1 MRKVF
6 TDLGFGALFSTA
18 LSIAIATTAPTVAF
32 AQETIKIGVL
42 LIDAGPLA
50 GLKETQTKAV
60 DLAIEQ
66 INAAGGAAGKK
77 LEAVFITYPGTPDTA
92 VDGAT
97 RAVQKDGAMF
107 ITGMDTS
114 SVSPALQAK
123 LPALKV
129 LMLEVMANADGLTGK
144 GCTPN
149 YFRINTND
157 SMIMGTYRE
166 FLKGEGVKKWDI
178 LAVDYAAGRD
188 SADKFKALIAS
199 QGGTIGKTLF
209 APSGTPDFGAKI
221 SELGAEPAD
230 GLFVTI
236 FGSDAI
242 NLAKQQQQFGLFK
255 KYKMVLGNS
264 FVIPQTLP
272 AQGDSVLDVYQS
284 IGFLPSF
291 SGAEPQ
297 AFVKAYKE
305 KYNGELPP
313 YTSAD
318 QYAAIQV
325 IAAAV
330 KKANSTDINA
340 VRTAMSGLKIGTAL
354 GELEMRAGDHQAVRQ
369 MAISQIAA
377 GPDGKP
383 AYQIKK
389 IEPGPDIIPPVDP
402 ACKM

>member
-1 MRKVF
+1 MKKTWINRVS
-6 TDLGFGALFSTA
+6 GALRLATISAAMAT
-18 LSIAIATTAPTVAF
+18 AIATTALAEETV
-32 AQETIKIGVL
+32 KIGVL
-42 LIDAGPLA
+42 LIDSGPLA
-50 GLKETQTKAV
+50 GLKDTQVKAV
-60 DLAIEQ
+60 NLAVEQ
-66 INAAGGAAGKK
+66 INAAGGAAGRK
-77 LEAVFITYPGTPDTA
+77 LEATFITYPGTPDTA

-114 SVSPALQAK
+114 AVTPALQAK

-144 GCTPN
+144 NCSPN
-149 YFRINTND
+149 FFRVNAND
-157 SMIMGTYRE
+157 SMIMGTFRE
-166 FLKGEGVKKWDI
+166 FLKDQGIKKWDI

-199 QGGTIGKTLF
+199 QGGTIGKVLF
-209 APSGTPDFGAKI
+209 SPSGTPDFGAKI

-272 AQGDSVLDVYQS
+272 AQGESVLGVYQN
-284 IGFLPSF
+284 IGFVPGF
-291 SGAEPQ
+291 PGAQPE

-318 QYAAIQV
+318 QYAAIQL

-330 KKANSTDINA
+330 HKANSTNIDA
-340 VRTAMSGLKIGTAL
+340 VRTALSGLKAETAL
-354 GELEMRAGDHQAVRQ
+354 GDVEVRPGDHQVARR
-369 MAISQIAA
+369 MAISQIVMGAE
-377 GPDGKP
+377 GKP

>member
-1 MRKVF
+1 MKKAL
-6 TDLGFGALFSTA
+6 TGLGFGTL
-18 LSIAIATTAPTVAF
+18 LSAGLIFAAAATFPTVAS
-32 AQETIKIGVL
+32 ADDTIKIGVL
-42 LIDAGPLA
+42 LIDSGPLA
-50 GLKETQTKAV
+50 GLKDTQAKAAN
-60 DLAIEQ
+60 LAIEQ
-66 INAAGGAAGKK
+66 INAGGGAAGKK
-77 LEAVFITYPGTPDTA
+77 LEAIFITYPGTPDTA

-114 SVSPALQAK
+114 SVSPALQAR
-123 LPALKV
+123 LPALKA
-129 LMLEVMANADGLTGK
+129 LMVEVMANADGLTGK
-144 GCTPN
+144 GCTQN
-149 YFRINTND
+149 YFRVNAND
-157 SMIMGTYRE
+157 SMIMGAFRE
-166 FLKGEGVKKWDI
+166 FLKGQGVKKWDI
-178 LAVDYAAGRD
+178 IAVDYAAGRD
-188 SADKFKALIAS
+188 SSEKFKALITS

-209 APSGTPDFGAKI
+209 TPSGTPDFGAKI

-272 AQGDSVLDVYQS
+272 AQGDAVLGVYQN
-284 IGFLPSF
+284 IGFVPGF
-291 SGAEPQ
+291 PGAQAE

-313 YTSAD
+313 YTGAD
-318 QYAAIQV
+318 QYAAIQL
-325 IAAAV
+325 IAAAL
-330 KKANSTDINA
+330 KKANSTDVDA
-340 VRTAMSGLKIGTAL
+340 VRTALSGLKADTVL
-354 GELEMRAGDHQAVRQ
+354 GDVEMRAGDHQAIRQ

>member
-1 MRKVF
+1 MSKAF
-6 TDLGFGALFSTA
+6 TSMGFGTLLSAALA
-18 LSIAIATTAPTVAF
+18 IAMATTAPTVAS
-32 AQETIKIGVL
+32 AQETVKIGVL
-42 LIDAGPLA
+42 LIDSGPLA

-60 DLAIEQ
+60 NLAIEK
-66 INAAGGAAGKK
+66 INAAGGGAGKK

-97 RAVQKDGAMF
+97 RAIQKDGAMF

-123 LPALKV
+123 LPGLKALMV
-129 LMLEVMANADGLTGK
+129 EVMANADGLTGK
-144 GCTPN
+144 GCSPN
-149 YFRINTND
+149 YFRVNAND
-157 SMIMGTYRE
+157 SMIMGSYRE
-166 FLKGEGVKKWDI
+166 FLKGQGIKKWDI
-178 LAVDYAAGRD
+178 IAVDYAAGRD
-188 SADKFKALIAS
+188 SAEKFKALVAS

-209 APSGTPDFGAKI
+209 TPFGTPDFGAKI

-272 AQGDSVLDVYQS
+272 AQGDTVLGVYQN
-284 IGFLPSF
+284 IGFVAGFP
-291 SGAEPQ
+291 GAQAE
-297 AFVKAYKE
+297 AFVKAYGE

-313 YTSAD
+313 YTGAD
-318 QYAAIQV
+318 QYAAIQL
-325 IAAAV
+325 IAAALN
-330 KKANSTDINA
+330 KANSTDINA
-340 VRTAMSGLKIGTAL
+340 VRAALSGLKADTVL
-354 GELEMRAGDHQAVRQ
+354 GDVEMRAGDHQAVRR
-369 MAISQIAA
+369 MAISQILPGA
-377 GPDGKP
+377 DGKP
-383 AYQIKK
+383 SYHIKK

-402 ACKM
+402 ACKK

>member
-1 MRKVF
+1 MKKSSI
-6 TDLGFGALFSTA
+6 GPAFGALRAVTIGA
-18 LSIAIATTAPTVAF
+18 AMAVAVTTAALAEETV
-32 AQETIKIGVL
+32 KIGVL
-42 LIDAGPLA
+42 LIDSGPLA
-50 GLKETQTKAV
+50 GLKDTQVKAV
-60 DLAIEQ
+60 NLAIEQ
-66 INAAGGAAGKK
+66 INAAGGAAGRK
-77 LEAVFITYPGTPDTA
+77 LEASFISYPGTPDTA

-114 SVSPALQAK
+114 AVTPALQAK
-123 LPALKV
+123 LPALKA

-144 GCTPN
+144 NCSPN
-149 YFRINTND
+149 YFRVNAND
-157 SMIMGTYRE
+157 SMIMGAFRE
-166 FLKGEGVKKWDI
+166 FLKDQGIKKWDI
-178 LAVDYAAGRD
+178 IAVDYAAGRD
-188 SADKFKALIAS
+188 SADKFKALVTS
-199 QGGTIGKTLF
+199 QGGTIGKILF
-209 APSGTPDFGAKI
+209 SPSGTPDFGAKI
-221 SELGAEPAD
+221 SELGADPAD

-272 AQGDSVLDVYQS
+272 AQGETVLGVYQN
-284 IGFLPSF
+284 IGFVAGFP
-291 SGAEPQ
+291 GAQAE

-318 QYAAIQV
+318 QYAAIQL
-325 IAAAV
+325 IAAGIQ
-330 KKANSTDINA
+330 KANSTDINA
-340 VRTAMSGLKIGTAL
+340 VRAALSGLKADTVL
-354 GELEMRAGDHQAVRQ
+354 GDVEIRAGDHQTARR
-369 MAISQIAA
+369 MAISQIVM
-377 GPDGKP
+377 GPEGKP

-389 IEPGPDIIPPVDP
+389 IEPGSDIIPPVDP

>member
-1 MRKVF
+1 MKEASIARAFSALRTV
-6 TDLGFGALFSTA
+6 TIGAATA
-18 LSIAIATTAPTVAF
+18 LAITTAALAEDTV
-32 AQETIKIGVL
+32 KIGVL
-42 LIDAGPLA
+42 LIDSGPLA
-50 GLKETQTKAV
+50 GLKDTQVKAV
-60 DLAIEQ
+60 NLAIEQ
-66 INAAGGAAGKK
+66 INGAGGAAGRK
-77 LEAVFITYPGTPDTA
+77 LEASFISYPGTPDTA

-114 SVSPALQAK
+114 AVTPALQAK

-144 GCTPN
+144 NCSPN
-149 YFRINTND
+149 YFRVNAND
-157 SMIMGTYRE
+157 SMIMGAFRE
-166 FLKGEGVKKWDI
+166 FLKDQGIKKWDI

-188 SADKFKALIAS
+188 SADKFKGLVTS
-199 QGGTIGKTLF
+199 QGGTVGKVLF
-209 APSGTPDFGAKI
+209 SPSGTPDFGAKI
-221 SELGAEPAD
+221 SELGADPAD

-272 AQGDSVLDVYQS
+272 AQGETVLGVYQN
-284 IGFLPSF
+284 IGFVAGFP
-291 SGAEPQ
+291 GAQAE

-318 QYAAIQV
+318 QYAAIELM
-325 IAAAV
+325 AAALR
-330 KKANSTDINA
+330 KANSTDINA
-340 VRTAMSGLKIGTAL
+340 VRAALSGLKTETVL
-354 GELEMRAGDHQAVRQ
+354 GDVEVRAGDHQTARR
-369 MAISQIAA
+369 MAISQIEIGA
-377 GPDGKP
+377 DGKP
-383 AYQIKK
+383 GYQIKK
-389 IEPGPDIIPPVDP
+389 LEPGQDIIPPVDP

>member
-1 MRKVF
+1 MRKTF
-6 TDLGFGALFSTA
+6 TSMGFGTLLSAALA
-18 LSIAIATTAPTVAF
+18 IAMATTAPTAASANDTV
-32 AQETIKIGVL
+32 KIGVL
-42 LIDAGPLA
+42 LIDSGPLA

-60 DLAIEQ
+60 NLAIER
-66 INAAGGAAGKK
+66 INAAGGGAGKK

-97 RAVQKDGAMF
+97 RAVQKDGALF

-123 LPALKV
+123 LPGLKALMV
-129 LMLEVMANADGLTGK
+129 EVMANADGLTGK
-144 GCTPN
+144 GCSPN
-149 YFRINTND
+149 YFRVNAND
-157 SMIMGTYRE
+157 SMIMGSYRE
-166 FLKGEGVKKWDI
+166 FLKGQGVKKWDI
-178 LAVDYAAGRD
+178 IAVDYAAGRD

-209 APSGTPDFGAKI
+209 TPFGTPDFGAKI

-242 NLAKQQQQFGLFK
+242 NLAKQQAQFGLFK

-272 AQGDSVLDVYQS
+272 AQGDTVLGVYQN
-284 IGFLPSF
+284 IGFVAGFP
-291 SGAEPQ
+291 GAQAE
-297 AFVKAYKE
+297 AFVKAYGE

-313 YTSAD
+313 YTGAD
-318 QYAAIQV
+318 QYAAIQL
-325 IAAAV
+325 IAAALN
-330 KKANSTDINA
+330 KANSTDINA
-340 VRTAMSGLKIGTAL
+340 VRAALSGLKADTVL
-354 GELEMRAGDHQAVRQ
+354 GDVEMRAGDHQAVRR
-369 MAISQIAA
+369 MAISQILP

-383 AYQIKK
+383 AYHIKK

-402 ACKM
+402 ACKK

>member
-1 MRKVF
+1 MRKTF
-6 TDLGFGALFSTA
+6 TSMGFSTLLSAA
-18 LSIAIATTAPTVAF
+18 LAIAMATTAPTAASANDTV
-32 AQETIKIGVL
+32 KIGVL
-42 LIDAGPLA
+42 LIDSGPLA

-60 DLAIEQ
+60 NLAIEK
-66 INAAGGAAGKK
+66 INAAGGGAGKK

-123 LPALKV
+123 LPGLKALMV
-129 LMLEVMANADGLTGK
+129 EVMANADGLTGK
-144 GCTPN
+144 GCSPN
-149 YFRINTND
+149 YFRVNAND
-157 SMIMGTYRE
+157 SMIMGSYRE
-166 FLKGEGVKKWDI
+166 FLKGQGVKKWDI
-178 LAVDYAAGRD
+178 IAVDYAAGRD

-209 APSGTPDFGAKI
+209 TPFGTPDFGAKI

-242 NLAKQQQQFGLFK
+242 NLAKQQAQFGLFK

-272 AQGDSVLDVYQS
+272 AQGDTVLGVYQN
-284 IGFLPSF
+284 IGFVAGFP
-291 SGAEPQ
+291 GAQAE
-297 AFVKAYKE
+297 AFVKAYGE

-313 YTSAD
+313 YTGAD
-318 QYAAIQV
+318 QYAAIQL
-325 IAAAV
+325 IAAALN
-330 KKANSTDINA
+330 KANSTDINA
-340 VRTAMSGLKIGTAL
+340 VRAALSGLKADTVL
-354 GELEMRAGDHQAVRQ
+354 GDVEMRAGDHQAVRR
-369 MAISQIAA
+369 MAISQILP

-383 AYQIKK
+383 AYHIKK

-402 ACKM
+402 ACKK

>member
-1 MRKVF
+1 MRKAV
-6 TDLGFGALFSTA
+6 TGSRFGAL
-18 LSIAIATTAPTVAF
+18 LSAAAAIAMATTALTVAS
-32 AQETIKIGVL
+32 AEDTIKIGVL
-42 LIDAGPLA
+42 LIDSGPLA
-50 GLKETQTKAV
+50 GLKDTQVKAV
-60 DLAIEQ
+60 NLAIEQ
-66 INAAGGAAGKK
+66 INAAGGALGKK
-77 LEAVFITYPGTPDTA
+77 LEADFVSYPGTPDTA

-97 RAVQKDGAMF
+97 RAVQKDGAIF
-107 ITGMDTS
+107 LTGMDTS
-114 SVSPALQAK
+114 AVTPALQAK
-123 LPALKV
+123 LSALKA
-129 LMLEVMANADGLTGK
+129 LMVEVMANSDGLTGK
-144 GCTPN
+144 GCSPN
-149 YFRINTND
+149 YFRVNAND
-157 SMIMGTYRE
+157 SIIMGAVRE
-166 FLKGEGVKKWDI
+166 FLKVQGVKKWDI

-199 QGGTIGKTLF
+199 QGGSIGKTLF
-209 APSGTPDFGAKI
+209 TPSGTPDFGAKI

-272 AQGDSVLDVYQS
+272 AQGDAVLGVYQT
-284 IGFLPSF
+284 IGFVPGF
-291 SGAEPQ
+291 PGAQPE

-313 YTSAD
+313 YTGAD
-318 QYAAIQV
+318 QYAAIQL
-325 IAAAV
+325 IAAAI
-330 KKANSTDINA
+330 KKANSTETDA
-340 VRTAMSGLKIGTAL
+340 VRAALSGLKADTAL
-354 GELEMRAGDHQAVRQ
+354 GEVEIRAGDHQAIRR
-369 MAISQIAA
+369 MAISQIVT

-389 IEPGPDIIPPVDP
+389 IEPGPDIVPPVDP

>member
-1 MRKVF
+1 MRKAS
-6 TDLGFGALFSTA
+6 TGSGFVALFSA
-18 LSIAIATTAPTVAF
+18 AVAVAIATTAPTA
-32 AQETIKIGVL
+32 ASAEDTIKIGVL
-42 LIDAGPLA
+42 LIDSGPLA

-60 DLAIEQ
+60 NLAIER

-123 LPALKV
+123 LPALKA
-129 LMLEVMANADGLTGK
+129 LMVEVMANADGLTGK
-144 GCTPN
+144 GCTPD
-149 YFRINTND
+149 YFRVNAND
-157 SMIMGTYRE
+157 SMIMGAYRE
-166 FLKGEGVKKWDI
+166 FLKGEGIKKWDI
-178 LAVDYAAGRD
+178 IAVDYAAGRD

-199 QGGTIGKTLF
+199 QGGSIGKILF
-209 APSGTPDFGAKI
+209 APSGTPDFGTKI

-272 AQGDSVLDVYQS
+272 AQGDSVLGVYQS
-284 IGFLPSF
+284 IGFLPTF
-291 SGAEPQ
+291 PGAQPE

-318 QYAAIQV
+318 QYAAIQL

-340 VRTAMSGLKIGTAL
+340 VRTALSGLKADTAL
-354 GELEMRAGDHQAVRQ
+354 GEVEMRAGDHQAIRR
-369 MAISQIAA
+369 MAISQIVT
-377 GPDGKP
+377 GPDGKA

-389 IEPGPDIIPPVDP
+389 IEPGPDIIPPVEP

>member
-1 MRKVF
+1 MRKAF
-6 TDLGFGALFSTA
+6 TSMGFGTLLSAALA
-18 LSIAIATTAPTVAF
+18 IAMATTAPTVAS
-32 AQETIKIGVL
+32 AQETVKIGVL
-42 LIDAGPLA
+42 LIDSGPLA

-60 DLAIEQ
+60 NLAIEK
-66 INAAGGAAGKK
+66 INAAGGGAGKK

-97 RAVQKDGAMF
+97 RAIQKDGAMF

-123 LPALKV
+123 LPGLKALMV
-129 LMLEVMANADGLTGK
+129 EVMANADGLTGK
-144 GCTPN
+144 GCSPN
-149 YFRINTND
+149 YFRVNAND
-157 SMIMGTYRE
+157 SMIMGSYRE
-166 FLKGEGVKKWDI
+166 FLKGQGIKKWDI
-178 LAVDYAAGRD
+178 IAVDYAAGRD
-188 SADKFKALIAS
+188 SAEKFKALVAS

-209 APSGTPDFGAKI
+209 TPFGTPDFGAKI

-272 AQGDSVLDVYQS
+272 AQGDTVLGVYQN
-284 IGFLPSF
+284 IGFVAGFP
-291 SGAEPQ
+291 GAQAE
-297 AFVKAYKE
+297 AFVKAYGE

-313 YTSAD
+313 YTGAD
-318 QYAAIQV
+318 QYAAIQL
-325 IAAAV
+325 IAAALN
-330 KKANSTDINA
+330 KANSTDINA
-340 VRTAMSGLKIGTAL
+340 VRAALSGLKADTVL
-354 GELEMRAGDHQAVRQ
+354 GDVEMRAGDHQAVRR
-369 MAISQIAA
+369 MAISQILPGA
-377 GPDGKP
+377 DGKP
-383 AYQIKK
+383 SYHIKK

-402 ACKM
+402 ACKK